1 MACLNFEAAL
11 VDFMGYDL
19 GTPTLEQ
26 VEAFLLTF
34 PFFFTFA
41 LALFA
46 AIPLLKRQKCADTQ
60 KTKRA

>member
-1 MACLNFEAAL
+1 MARLNFEAAL
-11 VDFMGYDL
+11 VDIMGSDL

-26 VEAFLLTF
+26 GEAFLLTF
-34 PFFFTFA
+34 PFFTFA